1 MIQETPTDFA
11 ILRRKQVQTLSGYS
25 RSTLYSRMADGLW
38 PKPVHLGPRA
48 VGWPAREVQAL
59 NEARI
64 AGLSDSAIRDLVQQL
79 EIARRSFAAA

>member
-1 MIQETPTDFA
+1 MTQEIQTDFV
-11 ILRRKQVQTLSGYS
+11 ILRRKQVQAASGYS

-48 VGWPAREVQAL
+48 VGWPSREVKAL

-64 AGLSDSAIRDLVQQL
+64 ASLTDSAIRGLVQQL
-79 EIARRSFAAA
+79 EAARRASA

>member
-1 MIQETPTDFA
+1 MTQEIQNDFT
-11 ILRRKQVQTLSGYS
+11 IFRRKQVQAACGYS

-48 VGWPAREVQAL
+48 VGWPAREVAAL

-64 AGLSDSAIRDLVQQL
+64 GGASDSGIRELVQRL
-79 EIARRSFAAA
+79 EKDRKRSR